1 MLKKLGVREIFE
13 EIGKCTSEEQIF
25 RLLSNYGRNLRF
37 AQYVYFIFSD
47 KVEPDYPGELVLT
60 PSEMPPDFEENSL
73 YYQSRF
79 LYIFDKN
86 RNKHVTERIKLKVLK
101 DIICSLSKDDGEFF
115 ISVISDKPNIPENF
129 TFDVANKFYLSLK
142 MVNRR
147 KPLKQT
153 KKDKKVAP
161 QSIDK

>member
-25 RLLSNYGRNLRF
+25 RLLSNYGRNIRF
-37 AQYVYFIFSD
+37 AQYIDFIFSD
-47 KVEPDYPGELVLT
+47 KVQPDYPGDLVLT

-101 DIICSLSKDDGEFF
+101 DIICSLSKEDGEFF
-115 ISVISDKPNIPENF
+115 ISVISDKPNIPENL
-129 TFDVANKFYLSLK
+129 TFDVVNKFYPTLNL
-142 MVNRR
+142 VNRR
-147 KPLKQT
+147 KPLKQS
-153 KKDKKVAP
+153 KKDKKVLSPPA
-161 QSIDK
+161 DK